1 MARKK
6 GPAGNTGSKNKTL
19 FSWDHKAKLPLWFPC
34 LSPKRPRN
42 KTLFSWDHKANLP
55 LWFPCLSPKRPRNKT
70 LFSGL
75 FFLGLQSQALVFVF
89 ELQKAGPQIH
99 KFGVF
104 ALESFIHN
112 LSIREEVYP
121 KP

>member
-1 MARKK
+1 MA
-6 GPAGNTGSKNKTL
+6 
-19 FSWDHKAKLPLWFPC
+19 SWHHWRQKQN
-34 LSPKRPRN
+34 S
-42 KTLFSWDHKANLP
+42 
-55 LWFPCLSPKRPRNKT
+55 
-70 LFSGL
+70 
-75 FFLGLQSQALVFVF
+75 FFLGPQSQALVSVS
-89 ELQKAGPQIH
+89 ESQKSGPQTH